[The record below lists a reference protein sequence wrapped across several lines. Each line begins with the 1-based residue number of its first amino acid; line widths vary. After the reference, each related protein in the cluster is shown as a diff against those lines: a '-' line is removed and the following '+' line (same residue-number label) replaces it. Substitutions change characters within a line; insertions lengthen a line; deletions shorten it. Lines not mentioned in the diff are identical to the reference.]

1 MAWFNNVSLFWAKK
15 NYSIW
20 SKATLLQNFFGST
33 RFTNDLIVLRY
44 GDPVVQALDWQS
56 HVVSVRGFESHL
68 FRLVFKNTLTEIG
81 TDKTDV
87 YLS

>member
-1 MAWFNNVSLFWAKK
+1 M
-15 NYSIW
+15 
-20 SKATLLQNFFGST
+20 
-33 RFTNDLIVLRY
+33 
-44 GDPVVQALDWQS
+44 GDRVVQALDWKS
-56 HVVSVRGFESHL
+56 HVVSARGFESHL